1 LFGYSTP
8 IWKYYCKLTQ
18 IFDIS
23 CYFQV
28 QWAKEI
34 ILHEVTL
41 LENNVKI
48 GMKAEKSEQVTQ
60 DTTAI
65 KYGSGGVA
73 VYATPAM
80 IGLMEGTCLA
90 AVDPFLPEGMATVGI
105 DLNVKHLAATPVG
118 MTVRATAELTE
129 ISGKRLTFSVTAY
142 DEKEKIGEGTHQ
154 RYIIDVAKFVEKT
167 NAKK

>member
-1 LFGYSTP
+1 LTFP
-8 IWKYYCKLTQ
+8 ANFKYNKLKKLL
-18 IFDIS
+18 
-23 CYFQV
+23 Y
-28 QWAKEI
+28 K
-34 ILHEVTL
+34 EVTVM
-41 LENNVKI
+41 EINVQV

-60 DTTAI
+60 DNTAI
-65 KYGSGGVA
+65 KYGSGGIA

-118 MTVRATAELTE
+118 MTVRATAVLTE
-129 ISGKRLTFSVTAY
+129 ISGKRLTFSVEAY

-154 RYIIDVAKFVEKT
+154 RYIIDIAKFVEKT